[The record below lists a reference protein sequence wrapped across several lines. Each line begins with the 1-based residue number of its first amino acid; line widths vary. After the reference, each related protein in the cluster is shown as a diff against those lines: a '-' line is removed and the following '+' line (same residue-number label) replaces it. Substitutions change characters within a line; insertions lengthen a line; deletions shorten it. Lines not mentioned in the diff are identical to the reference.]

1 MLPHSYEFPVVFLL
15 LAGGFVA
22 CFAGY
27 RLFRVVLAIYGFLV
41 GAMLAS
47 SMMGATN
54 TFGMVAAALG
64 GGLVGA
70 VVLTFAY
77 FVGIALVGAGFGAL
91 VVNIVWSRLFHV
103 DPPALVVI
111 AVCVLGAIGAMVVQ
125 RYVIVGAT
133 AFGGAWTMVVGAL
146 ALQSAG
152 VAQPGGDVWILYP
165 FTTGADRR
173 NAMIAWIA
181 LGGVGAIVQLTV
193 TSRRRK

>member
-1 MLPHSYEFPVVFLL
+1 
-15 LAGGFVA
+15 
-22 CFAGY
+22 
-27 RLFRVVLAIYGFLV
+27 
-41 GAMLAS
+41 
-47 SMMGATN
+47 
-54 TFGMVAAALG
+54 
-64 GGLVGA
+64 
-70 VVLTFAY
+70 
-77 FVGIALVGAGFGAL
+77 
-91 VVNIVWSRLFHV
+91 
-103 DPPALVVI
+103 
-111 AVCVLGAIGAMVVQ
+111 MVVQ